1 LQLQFANSNREPA
14 MTATYERNLKL
25 QLEWYGEPLGE
36 RFRRLLSRLEL
47 SQAQLAGILGLSA
60 PMLSQL
66 MSGQRAKIS
75 NPAVLSRLLQLEA
88 TVNDPGWPALPSAE
102 QTRRLDDI
110 RGAQRSTLTVDHAE
124 TPAAHPATSP
134 PSAAADPVAAIQA
147 LLRDIASAGDLQ
159 GAAELLD
166 DRYPDLAEA
175 LRILGAG
182 RTQDARAY
190 YTRITTRH

>member
-1 LQLQFANSNREPA
+1 VTDLYA
-14 MTATYERNLKL
+14 RNLKL

-36 RFRRLLSRLEL
+36 RFRRLLSRLDL

-88 TVNDPGWPALPSAE
+88 TVTDPGWPSLPPAE
-102 QTRRLDDI
+102 QTRRLDEI
-110 RGAQRSTLTVDHAE
+110 RGAQRSTLTVDHATE
-124 TPAAHPATSP
+124 TPSGPAP
-134 PSAAADPVAAIQA
+134 AADPVAAIQS
-147 LLRDIASAGDLQ
+147 LLRDIASASDLQ
-159 GAAELLD
+159 GASDLLQ

-175 LRILGAG
+175 LRVLGAG

-190 YTRITTRH
+190 YTKITDQR